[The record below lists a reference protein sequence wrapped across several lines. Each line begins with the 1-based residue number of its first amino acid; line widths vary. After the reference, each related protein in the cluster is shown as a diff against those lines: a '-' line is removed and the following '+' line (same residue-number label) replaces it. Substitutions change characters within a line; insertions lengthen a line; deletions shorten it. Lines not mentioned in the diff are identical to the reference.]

1 MADARH
7 FADLSAKD
15 GSGLA
20 TEGRAASSGGA
31 HPTVPYIQ
39 YPSTL
44 GLQWVGTVGPV
55 R

>member
-31 HPTVPYIQ
+31 HLLYRTYSTQVP
-39 YPSTL
+39 
-44 GLQWVGTVGPV
+44 WVYSG
-55 R
+55 